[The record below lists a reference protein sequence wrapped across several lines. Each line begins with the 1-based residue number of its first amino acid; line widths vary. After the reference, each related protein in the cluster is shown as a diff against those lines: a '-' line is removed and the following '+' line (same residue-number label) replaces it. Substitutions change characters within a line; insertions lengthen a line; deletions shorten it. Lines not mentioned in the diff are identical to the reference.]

1 MGDEKPTRPLAV
13 LYEALTIA
21 RHVSTHGVAE
31 GGEQWPNAEC
41 CLNAG
46 RALEKHITEYPP
58 AWREHVEVLVKLL
71 RDVWE
76 VRGGIAIAPFA
87 FRAWAAQVVGSDLG
101 DVYAHIINPQVPAA
115 PSAPP
120 ADDSLLRRERDQAE
134 ATEEFYRQ
142 ELKALRAIVD
152 PKGEIQNLR
161 SLTDAL
167 LAELRGEGADGLHPT
182 GRCRCAGEGRC
193 LWCQRTQA
201 LIERDEARLEG
212 ERWMVSYMSQVTI
225 QTALSVERD
234 EARLEL
240 RRIRAAEVP
249 GSDDAAFEGTGW
261 VVRGD
266 DWLWTGTSADGPQ
279 AVQISHYAGYW
290 YAHDALR
297 AQSVGV
303 PPQRLAFTLMRLVA
317 PGSV

>member
-87 FRAWAAQVVGSDLG
+87 FQAWAAQVVGSDLG
-101 DVYAHIINPQVPAA
+101 DVYAHIINPQVPVA
-115 PSAPP
+115 PPAPP

-134 ATEEFYRQ
+134 AAEEFYRQ
-142 ELKALRAIVD
+142 ELKALRAVVD

-182 GRCRCAGEGRC
+182 GRCRCSGEGRC

-201 LIERDEARLEG
+201 LIERDEAL
-212 ERWMVSYMSQVTI
+212 
-225 QTALSVERD
+225 
-234 EARLEL
+234 LEL
-240 RRIRAAEVP
+240 RRIRAAEAP
-249 GSDDAAFEGTGW
+249 GTDDAAFEGTGW
-261 VVRGD
+261 KASGAYGE
-266 DWLWTGTSADGPQ
+266 DWLRHSVDGSAMGNLLLEAEVD
-279 AVQISHYAGYW
+279 AV
-290 YAHDALR
+290 L
-297 AQSVGV
+297 AQVQ
-303 PPQRLAFTLMRLVA
+303 P
-317 PGSV
+317 